1 MKLKK
6 DGTCYRLMT
15 LNIKK
20 RDTRCLPFLFITFS
34 FPFPPPSFSDTL
46 TLFSLSH
53 THSYTCIH
61 THSHCLF
68 HTLVSQIHFL
78 NTVLGPV
85 VWKCV
90 TLTPTCSKHTHT
102 HTLKCHP
109 THCGGLHA
117 VERALQKHS
126 RHTHTLPLFSLVAQW
141 VLVRP

>member
-1 MKLKK
+1 
-6 DGTCYRLMT
+6 MT

-34 FPFPPPSFSDTL
+34 FPFPPPSFSDTH

-78 NTVLGPV
+78 NTVLGSV
-85 VWKCV
+85 DWKCV

-102 HTLKCHP
+102 HTKVSSHSLRWSTCCGESTAETLP
-109 THCGGLHA
+109 THT
-117 VERALQKHS
+117 HS
-126 RHTHTLPLFSLVAQW
+126 LFFSLVAQW